1 MKGGPSRAPQRSLL
15 RALGLSDMELTR
27 PFIGVVCSKSDYIP
41 GHKHLGEIA
50 EAVKAGIRN
59 AGGVPFEFET
69 IGVCDGLAM
78 GHQGMKYSLCSRELI
93 ADSIEVM
100 LTAHPLDAVVFIPN
114 CDKIVPGMVMAAC
127 RLNLPSI
134 FVSGGPMLP
143 GKHKDT
149 RFGLSEMFEA
159 VGSYA
164 SGKID
169 LDELTDMEKSACPS
183 CGSCSG
189 MYTANSMN
197 CLTEAIG
204 LALPGNGSIP
214 AVMSARTALAKQA
227 GERIMELLKQNL
239 RPKDILNE
247 KAFENALR
255 SDMALGCSSNT
266 VLHLLAIAYEAGVNV
281 TMDLID
287 EISKTT
293 PQLCKLNP
301 ASEVFI
307 TDLNEVGGI
316 QSVLKELA
324 KAGLVHTDIPTV
336 SGTVGER
343 MQNYPAA
350 DGEVIRTIE
359 NAFRKDGG
367 IAILKGN
374 IAPEGAVVKQGA
386 VAPEMMVHSGPARC
400 FNCEEDASEA
410 ILGGKIKAGDV
421 VIIRYEGPKGG
432 PGMREMLQPTAAITG
447 MGLGASVALITDGR
461 FSGATRG
468 ASIGHVSPEAAAG
481 GVIALIEDDDIVD
494 INITERKLDVRVSE
508 QELAER
514 KKRWKAPEKEL
525 TGYIKRYAQH
535 VTSGSRGAVF
545 EKYRHVLF
553 CRHSTR
559 KTVLCFFVKL
569 KKDEKNSIIDRN
581 DYEFE

>member
-1 MKGGPSRAPQRSLL
+1 MRSDLMKGGPSRAPQRSLL
-15 RALGLSDMELTR
+15 RALGLSDTELTR

-114 CDKIVPGMVMAAC
+114 CDKIVPGMIMAAC

-227 GERIMELLKQNL
+227 GERIMELLKQDIRL
-239 RPKDILNE
+239 KDILNE

-336 SGTVGER
+336 NGTVGER
-343 MQNYPAA
+343 IQNYPAA
-350 DGEVIRTIE
+350 DGEVIRTVE

-481 GVIALIEDDDIVD
+481 GVIALIEDDDIID
-494 INITERKLDVRVSE
+494 INIIERKLDVRVSE
-508 QELAER
+508 EELAER

-545 EKYRHVLF
+545 EK
-553 CRHSTR
+553 
-559 KTVLCFFVKL
+559 
-569 KKDEKNSIIDRN
+569 
-581 DYEFE
+581 

>member
-15 RALGLSDMELTR
+15 RALGLSDTELTR

-114 CDKIVPGMVMAAC
+114 CDKIVPGMIMAAC

-204 LALPGNGSIP
+204 LALPGNGSVP

-227 GERIMELLKQNL
+227 GERIMELLKQDL

-343 MQNYPAA
+343 MKNYPTA

-494 INITERKLDVRVSE
+494 INITERKIDVRVSE
-508 QELAER
+508 EELAER

-545 EKYRHVLF
+545 EK
-553 CRHSTR
+553 
-559 KTVLCFFVKL
+559 
-569 KKDEKNSIIDRN
+569 
-581 DYEFE
+581 

>member
-255 SDMALGCSSNT
+255 SDMALGCSRNT

-545 EKYRHVLF
+545 EK
-553 CRHSTR
+553 
-559 KTVLCFFVKL
+559 
-569 KKDEKNSIIDRN
+569 
-581 DYEFE
+581 

>member
-15 RALGLSDMELTR
+15 RALGLSDMALTR

-545 EKYRHVLF
+545 EK
-553 CRHSTR
+553 
-559 KTVLCFFVKL
+559 
-569 KKDEKNSIIDRN
+569 
-581 DYEFE
+581 

>member
-481 GVIALIEDDDIVD
+481 GVIALIEDDDIVY

-545 EKYRHVLF
+545 EK
-553 CRHSTR
+553 
-559 KTVLCFFVKL
+559 
-569 KKDEKNSIIDRN
+569 
-581 DYEFE
+581 

>member
-374 IAPEGAVVKQGA
+374 IAPERAVVKQGA

-545 EKYRHVLF
+545 EK
-553 CRHSTR
+553 
-559 KTVLCFFVKL
+559 
-569 KKDEKNSIIDRN
+569 
-581 DYEFE
+581 